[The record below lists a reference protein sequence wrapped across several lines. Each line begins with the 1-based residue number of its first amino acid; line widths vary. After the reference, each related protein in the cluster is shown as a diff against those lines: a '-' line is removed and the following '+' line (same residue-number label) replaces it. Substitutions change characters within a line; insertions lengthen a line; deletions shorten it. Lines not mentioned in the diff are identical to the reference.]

1 MQFATFTDKGTRAIN
16 EDYCGT
22 AVFGDSHCFA
32 VADGLG
38 GHGGGDVASKCAVEF
53 VCGLFAESGF
63 SDHFFSDAFRGAQQ
77 AIIEKQEAAQA
88 TSQMKTTLVIAVIH
102 EGKTYY
108 SHIGDSRM
116 YLFKNSRYKLRTT
129 DHSVPQML
137 VLSKQIK
144 ESEIRN
150 HPDRNRLM
158 RVLGVKGENPKN
170 DEGQPIKNS
179 RSQALL
185 LCTDGFWEL
194 IDEKAMAETLRQSNS
209 PEMWLDRM
217 SAVIR
222 ENGKDR
228 EMDNYTAIAVFN
240 HTKGLFGI

>member
-1 MQFATFTDKGTRAIN
+1 MQFATFTNSGGRSLN

-22 AVFGDSHCFA
+22 AMNGKSSCF
-32 VADGLG
+32 VLADGLG
-38 GHGGGDVASKCAVEF
+38 GHGGGDIASKCAVESVCKLF
-53 VCGLFAESGF
+53 VESGF
-63 SDHFFSDAFRGAQQ
+63 SEHFFSDAFHSAQE
-77 AIIEKQEAAQA
+77 AVLEKQEASQA
-88 TSQMKTTLVIAVIH
+88 TAQMKTTLVIAVIH

-108 SHIGDSRM
+108 SHVGDSRF
-116 YLFKNSRYKLRTT
+116 YYFKNKRYEFRTL

-158 RVLGVKGENPKN
+158 RVLGVKGERPKFE
-170 DEGQPIKNS
+170 EGQAVKNS
-179 RSQALL
+179 GSQAML

-194 IDEKAMAETLRQSNS
+194 IDEKAMEDTLRQSNS

-217 SAVIR
+217 SAIVR
-222 ENGKDR
+222 DNGKDL

-240 HTKGLFGI
+240 KTKGMFGI